1 MSSNFAGLSPS
12 NDGRSVATLWTQGS
26 GIRYRIATTHAIFRT
41 RARMRAHSRPPTSC
55 WTRACYRR
63 AVSAPT
69 VLFAN
74 PTAQSGK
81 ASEWIKQ
88 ARALLAAA
96 GIDHEFVSTEPD
108 GGTVG
113 VVRRAIDDDGAR
125 CVIYMGG
132 DGTFAEVAK
141 GVLGSGHVND
151 VAMGMLPTGT
161 ANDQGKSFGLAA
173 GVGALARNV
182 EVIAAR
188 VTTDIDVG
196 RIAALDEGDEIIKSD
211 LVFDSASIGV
221 GAATLL
227 TRNRDREAVS
237 EVPVLRQIYR
247 DQLVYAGAMIQ
258 RLIGSVIDRFARFDL
273 EAVVDGVSYEYQ
285 GLIDV
290 ILKNTHIFGGEWV
303 LAPDGQV
310 DDGLFEMVPVAS
322 VRDFTSKML
331 ATLRHSPIN
340 EQDLEKL
347 GIHHSKP
354 VPGSSFVLTVHQPG
368 ASAPP
373 PCQIDGEEFVSS
385 DKIRVDVLQRCLHI
399 IVPREAARDP
409 DNTEQES

>member
-1 MSSNFAGLSPS
+1 M
-12 NDGRSVATLWTQGS
+12 
-26 GIRYRIATTHAIFRT
+26 
-41 RARMRAHSRPPTSC
+41 
-55 WTRACYRR
+55 
-63 AVSAPT
+63 SAPT
-69 VLFAN
+69 ILFAN

-81 ASEWIKQ
+81 AVEHIKTVKG
-88 ARALLAAA
+88 LLADA
-96 GIDHEFVSTEPD
+96 GIHHEFIPTEPD

-113 VVRRAIDDDGAR
+113 LVRRAIDDDGAR

-141 GVLGSGHVND
+141 GVLGSAHVND

-182 EVIAAR
+182 EVIAAG

-196 RIAALDEGDEIIKSD
+196 RIQALDEAEQVIKSD
-211 LVFDSASIGV
+211 LFFDSASIGF
-221 GAATLL
+221 GAATLV

-237 EVPVLRQIYR
+237 SIPLVRQIYR
-247 DQLVYAGAMIQ
+247 DQLVYAGAMVK
-258 RLIGSVIDRFARFDL
+258 RLLGSVVDRFARFDL
-273 EAVVDGVSYEYQ
+273 EARVDGVVHEYT

-290 ILKNTHIFGGEWV
+290 ILKNTHVFGGEWV
-303 LAPDGQV
+303 LAPDGQA

-331 ATLRHSPIN
+331 ATFRHSPVN

-354 VPGSSFVLTVHQPG
+354 VPGSTFELTIHQPG
-368 ASAPP
+368 APEPP
-373 PCQIDGEEFVSS
+373 ACQIDGEEFAAA
-385 DKIRVDVLQRCLHI
+385 DRIRVDVLQRCLHI
-399 IVPREAARDP
+399 IVPREVARDP
-409 DNTEQES
+409 EGDES